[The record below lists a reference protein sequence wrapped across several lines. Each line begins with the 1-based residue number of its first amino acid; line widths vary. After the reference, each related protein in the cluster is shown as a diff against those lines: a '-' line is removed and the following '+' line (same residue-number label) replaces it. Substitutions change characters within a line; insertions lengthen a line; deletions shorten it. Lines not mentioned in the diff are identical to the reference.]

1 MMRFHLLF
9 TCNKEV
15 EKETERSDVGT
26 RQNVRREH
34 FLIDGRIYKR
44 PPRIVS
50 RDSDF
55 SFSEISSY
63 FSKRLTRISHR
74 FLLNGCNLLGNKELW
89 DSAKNSLFLRCCSA
103 ETSKRQAREAAL
115 SLRSAW
121 SRAPA
126 RSRRGSRSVL
136 PRIASRICETSG
148 LNTNGATNRTCR
160 LHRSP
165 ASFLPSRYIHVDW
178 LTLDHRQVMNIS
190 QEQDLPIGR
199 FRLLTRMS
207 HYRAKQHLAIR
218 EAMRGKMIMST
229 RPTRYWAN
237 ASPPGRR
244 ATLEEGHL

>member
-1 MMRFHLLF
+1 MPHAVSMMRFHLLF

-15 EKETERSDVGT
+15 EKERERSDVGT

-34 FLIDGRIYKR
+34 FLIDGCIYKR
-44 PPRIVS
+44 PPRIES
-50 RDSDF
+50 RDLDF

-63 FSKRLTRISHR
+63 FSKR
-74 FLLNGCNLLGNKELW
+74 
-89 DSAKNSLFLRCCSA
+89 
-103 ETSKRQAREAAL
+103 
-115 SLRSAW
+115 
-121 SRAPA
+121 
-126 RSRRGSRSVL
+126 
-136 PRIASRICETSG
+136 

-160 LHRSP
+160 LHRSAP
-165 ASFLPSRYIHVDW
+165 IFLPSRYIHVDW